1 NLEGDSCPYDLS
13 KPLPMQGSSHHL
25 TILVDFFSNDDLEYL
40 KTGNSERKC
49 TALITK
55 TKAAMYELEG
65 IEEMIPR
72 LWSSVKVACDKDAA
86 LESYQKKLNLTKP
99 QTTFDG
105 ISFKEPYTTTYD
117 PKGAVYLNKS
127 KRKRL
132 MRADELYTFS
142 DRTLTSVRKNLHER
156 LQNFVLGYNK
166 DMPKRK
172 WTDKDQTRTLIA
184 VFTYI

>member
-1 NLEGDSCPYDLS
+1 MEQCYLTFLYKLDWENLEGDSCPYDLS

-72 LWSSVKVACDKDAA
+72 LWSSVKVACDKDVA
-86 LESYQKKLNLTKP
+86 LVVIRADQKEYTFKEGEFPRLHLNDIEDMLLLHVLNKLFNLPGDDMINLVIALRMFTRRIVIQKRVEDVQLGVESYQKKLNLTKP
-99 QTTFDG
+99 
-105 ISFKEPYTTTYD
+105 
-117 PKGAVYLNKS
+117 
-127 KRKRL
+127 
-132 MRADELYTFS
+132 
-142 DRTLTSVRKNLHER
+142 
-156 LQNFVLGYNK
+156 
-166 DMPKRK
+166 
-172 WTDKDQTRTLIA
+172 
-184 VFTYI
+184 